1 METVWGSIQPA
12 DQKDFR
18 KYIFIPGGSGG
29 VGVGG
34 EIMKGNFN
42 WAYLKKKKK
51 MKTSPNIKN

>member
-51 MKTSPNIKN
+51 NENISKY